1 MIINEVPKS
10 CARSLS
16 GVRASAR
23 RQIRMPLRE
32 SEAIVLRTFPLGE
45 GDRIVSFL
53 DRGAGRLRGVA
64 RGARHLKSRFGS
76 TLEPLSHVRIWYFE
90 RETRELVRINQCEL
104 VESFM
109 AVQSDYSI
117 ANSLA
122 LISEVTESVLPERE
136 PAEAQFRLVLLAARA
151 IKSQAAMPPVLA
163 YFSGWTARLAGWF
176 SFLGQ
181 CAKCARAMDGEP
193 GFASIG
199 SSGILCA
206 TCHQPWMISI
216 SPAALAAS
224 RQILTGKLDQFL
236 KEKYSTDTLGEISDY
251 ALNIIEHHAEKKLV
265 TRQMISAINN
275 CLK

>member
-1 MIINEVPKS
+1 MIINGVPKS

-64 RGARHLKSRFGS
+64 RGARHPKSRFGS
-76 TLEPLSHVRIWYFE
+76 TLEPLSHDRIWYFE

-104 VESFM
+104 IESFM

-117 ANSLA
+117 ANFLA

-181 CAKCARAMDGEP
+181 CAKCGRAMDGEP

-206 TCHQPWMISI
+206 TCRQPWMISI
-216 SPAALAAS
+216 SPAALAAG
-224 RQILTGKLDQFL
+224 RQILTGKLDHFL

>member
-1 MIINEVPKS
+1 
-10 CARSLS
+10 
-16 GVRASAR
+16 
-23 RQIRMPLRE
+23 MPLRE
-32 SEAIVLRTFPLGE
+32 SEAIVLRTYPLGE

-53 DRGAGRLRGVA
+53 DRTAGRLRGVA
-64 RGARHLKSRFGS
+64 RGARHTKSRFGS

-90 RETRELVRINQCEL
+90 RETRELVRINQCESL
-104 VESFM
+104 ESFM
-109 AVQSDYSI
+109 AVQSDYSL
-117 ANSLA
+117 ANFLA

-151 IKSQAAMPPVLA
+151 IKDQAAIPPVLA

-181 CAKCARAMDGEP
+181 CAKCGRTMDGEP

-206 TCHQPWMISI
+206 TCRQGWMTTI
-216 SPAALAAS
+216 SPSALAAG
-224 RQILTGKLDQFL
+224 RQILTWKLDRFL
-236 KEKYSTDTLGEISDY
+236 KEKYSTDTLSEISDY
-251 ALNIIEHHAEKKLV
+251 TLNVIEHHAEKKLL
-265 TRQMISAINN
+265 TRQMVAAINN